1 MKTIQASAAI
11 AALISTS
18 SAMKVHQKASPDV
31 FGPNGNDY
39 QNISPDYDMSRIG
52 INFDKKGKGP

>member
-1 MKTIQASAAI
+1 MKTIQLSAAV

-18 SAMKVHQKASPDV
+18 SAMKLEQKAAPDV

-39 QNISPDYDMSRIG
+39 
-52 INFDKKGKGP
+52 

>member
-1 MKTIQASAAI
+1 MKTIQLSGAI
-11 AALISTS
+11 CALMSTS

-39 QNISPDYDMSRIG
+39 
-52 INFDKKGKGP
+52 

>member
-1 MKTIQASAAI
+1 MKNLRLSAAV

-18 SAMKVHQKASPDV
+18 SAMKLQQRAAPDV

-39 QNISPDYDMSRIG
+39 
-52 INFDKKGKGP
+52 

>member
-1 MKTIQASAAI
+1 MKTIQVSAAV

-18 SAMKVHQKASPDV
+18 AALKIQQKAAPDV

-39 QNISPDYDMSRIG
+39 
-52 INFDKKGKGP
+52 